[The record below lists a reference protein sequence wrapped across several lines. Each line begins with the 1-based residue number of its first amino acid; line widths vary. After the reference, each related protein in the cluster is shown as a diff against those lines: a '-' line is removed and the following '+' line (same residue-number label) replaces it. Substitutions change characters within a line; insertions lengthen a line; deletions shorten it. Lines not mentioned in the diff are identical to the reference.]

1 MEIAVLALGC
11 FWGPEIKF
19 SKIDGIIKTEV
30 GYCGGN
36 SSITTYKEVCTGNT
50 NHAEVVKLD
59 FDEKIITYEKIL
71 KIFFQIHDPT
81 TLNSQGP
88 DFGTQYRSE
97 IFYLNDN
104 QKMIAEKVLNEV
116 NERLSG
122 KVVTKISLLKNY
134 CPAEEYHQK
143 YLESLHIPGA
153 IFFDIDEN
161 SRKDTALPHMLVD
174 QMSWDKIVSNMGIKK
189 NDEIVIYDNSDV
201 ISSCRGWF
209 NFIYYGH
216 DPKLINV
223 LNGGLRK
230 WLKEKKKVTDEISNI
245 DKSDYKGSERKDLV
259 KSKQAIDQNIDEK
272 IFTLIDAR
280 SRERFEGKIPE
291 PRKGLRSGCIKNSFC
306 IPFNDCLNDDK
317 TFKNKDQLK
326 KIFKTSIE
334 NLEQKKI
341 VFSCGSGVTA
351 CVLALAYSLINDK
364 YLPCIYDGSWAEY
377 GLI

>member
-36 SSITTYKEVCTGNT
+36 SSIATYKEVCTGNT

-59 FDEKIITYEKIL
+59 FDEKIISYEKIL

-143 YLESLHIPGA
+143 YLEK
-153 IFFDIDEN
+153 
-161 SRKDTALPHMLVD
+161 R
-174 QMSWDKIVSNMGIKK
+174 
-189 NDEIVIYDNSDV
+189 
-201 ISSCRGWF
+201 
-209 NFIYYGH
+209 
-216 DPKLINV
+216 
-223 LNGGLRK
+223 
-230 WLKEKKKVTDEISNI
+230 
-245 DKSDYKGSERKDLV
+245 
-259 KSKQAIDQNIDEK
+259 
-272 IFTLIDAR
+272 
-280 SRERFEGKIPE
+280 
-291 PRKGLRSGCIKNSFC
+291 
-306 IPFNDCLNDDK
+306 
-317 TFKNKDQLK
+317 
-326 KIFKTSIE
+326 
-334 NLEQKKI
+334 
-341 VFSCGSGVTA
+341 
-351 CVLALAYSLINDK
+351 
-364 YLPCIYDGSWAEY
+364 
-377 GLI
+377 

>member
-97 IFYLNDN
+97 IFFLNDN
-104 QKMIAEKVLNEV
+104 QKVIAEKVLNEV

-143 YLESLHIPGA
+143 YLEK
-153 IFFDIDEN
+153 
-161 SRKDTALPHMLVD
+161 R
-174 QMSWDKIVSNMGIKK
+174 
-189 NDEIVIYDNSDV
+189 
-201 ISSCRGWF
+201 
-209 NFIYYGH
+209 
-216 DPKLINV
+216 
-223 LNGGLRK
+223 
-230 WLKEKKKVTDEISNI
+230 
-245 DKSDYKGSERKDLV
+245 
-259 KSKQAIDQNIDEK
+259 
-272 IFTLIDAR
+272 
-280 SRERFEGKIPE
+280 
-291 PRKGLRSGCIKNSFC
+291 
-306 IPFNDCLNDDK
+306 
-317 TFKNKDQLK
+317 
-326 KIFKTSIE
+326 
-334 NLEQKKI
+334 
-341 VFSCGSGVTA
+341 
-351 CVLALAYSLINDK
+351 
-364 YLPCIYDGSWAEY
+364 
-377 GLI
+377 